1 MYAPRSLSSPFF
13 GWPSPTRQSGQVHLT
28 CFTVLPGSCSM
39 MSPRLALLAE
49 AVPLV
54 MVKLR
59 PVT

>member
-1 MYAPRSLSSPFF
+1 MPLP
-13 GWPSPTRQSGQVHLT
+13 WLPSPTRQSGQTHLT
-28 CFTVLPGSCSM
+28 CLTVLPGSESM

-59 PVT
+59 PVS